1 MSITAKQYLI
11 KQVGHELGDTLTA
24 NDLQLVQQKLNQILS
39 MYEVDDLSDSSV
51 DGEADDFLKAF
62 LEAKEIEGRSQKT
75 INHYNY
81 IITRMMQELNTPI
94 RRITVFHLRNYLM
107 AKKSRGIQDKTL
119 EGMRSVFCSY
129 FGWLQKEGLLPDNP
143 CANLSPIKCA
153 KKVRT
158 PYTDVDIEQLK
169 ESCWCSRDKALISFL
184 LSTGCRIS
192 EVCSLNRDSID
203 FFSCE
208 CTVLGKGNK
217 ERTVFI
223 DDVTAMLLQRYLSE
237 RSDGCDALFIG
248 KGTERMTPGGILAR
262 LHNIANKACVDN
274 VHPHRFRRT
283 LATNLINHGMQIQEV
298 ASILGHD
305 KLDTTLKYVY
315 IDKTNVKNAYKK
327 YA

>member
-39 MYEVDDLSDSSV
+39 MYEVDDLSNNSV

-75 INHYNY
+75 INHYSY

-107 AKKSRGIQDKTL
+107 MKKSKGIQDKTL

-237 RSDGCDALFIG
+237 RSDGYNALFIG
-248 KGTERMTPGGILAR
+248 KGTERMTPGGIRAR